1 MAPRLVGIAGPL
13 KDSTFPLDQQ
23 QFSIGRDPSN
33 QLSIADS
40 TLSRRHCVLEKTADG
55 FVVRDLGSRAGTV
68 VNGAATTNVLLQH
81 GDRIAVGD
89 STFLYLAETGESP
102 PPTVELYDQSL
113 GDESTVQLPPQEA
126 LAGDPEKVLEIPASD
141 HLAHELGTLLHVA
154 TRIGSVPDVESLQ
167 WQLLGPI
174 FDLVPADRGAIL
186 IFGSTPEEISSVAA
200 WDRVSG
206 PARVV
211 NVSRTVVRQVV
222 EERAGLL
229 VNDVGASVALKLS
242 DSLFNAPMQSLLCVP
257 LVLAGQT
264 AGVIYLDSTRF
275 LERFTEHHLKLMS
288 AVAGIAALALENA
301 RRWQLL
307 HNENR
312 RLRTEAGIEHDM
324 VGESPAMAA
333 VFQKIAR
340 LAPSDASI
348 LICGESG
355 TGKELAA
362 RALHR
367 NSPRADKPFIA
378 INCAAITETLLESEL
393 FGHEKGAFTGA
404 VGAKPGQFE
413 VAEGGTVFLDEIGDV
428 APALQAKLLRVL
440 QEREFYRVGGTKP
453 IRVDIRVVAATNKDL
468 AAEVTAGR
476 YRQDLYY
483 RLNVV
488 SFVMPSLRDRKPD
501 IPLLAQHFVDRFSRK
516 CKRAVKGVSP
526 EALACMANY
535 SWPGNVRELENV
547 IERAVIL
554 GADEW
559 ILPEDLPETVMEPQ
573 TSGGDPT
580 RYHEAVL
587 ALKRELIT
595 KAVEQANGN
604 YTEAGKLLGLHP
616 NYLHRLMRN
625 LDLKA
630 RADTD

>member
-1 MAPRLVGIAGPL
+1 MVPRLVGIAGPL

-23 QFSIGRDPSN
+23 RFSIGRDPSN
-33 QLSIADS
+33 QLSIADN
-40 TLSRRHCVLEKTADG
+40 TISRRHCVLEKTADG
-55 FVVRDLGSRAGTV
+55 FVMRDLGSRAGTV
-68 VNGAATTNVLLQH
+68 VNGAVTTNVLLQH
-81 GDRIAVGD
+81 GDQIAVGD
-89 STFLYLAETGESP
+89 STFLYLAEAGELP
-102 PPTVELYDQSL
+102 PSRVELYDQAL
-113 GDESTVQLPPQEA
+113 ADESTVQVPRQEA

-141 HLAHELGTLLHVA
+141 HFAHELGTLLHIA

-167 WQLLGPI
+167 WQLLGPV
-174 FDLVPADRGAIL
+174 FDLVPADRGAFL
-186 IFGSTPEEISSVAA
+186 IFGSSPEDISSVAA

-206 PARVV
+206 PARAVY
-211 NVSRTVVRQVV
+211 VSRTVMRKVV

-229 VNDVGASVALKLS
+229 VNNVSASVGFKAS
-242 DSLFNAPMQSLLCVP
+242 SSLFDAQVRSLLCVP
-257 LVLAGQT
+257 LILAGQS
-264 AGVIYLDSTRF
+264 AGLIYLDSTRF
-275 LERFTEHHLKLMS
+275 LERFTEHHLKLMT

-301 RRWQLL
+301 RRWESLR
-307 HNENR
+307 NENR
-312 RLRTEAGIEHDM
+312 RLRTEAAIEHDM

-393 FGHEKGAFTGA
+393 FGHERGAFTGA

-413 VAEGGTVFLDEIGDV
+413 VAEGGTVFLDEIGEV

-468 AAEVTAGR
+468 AAEVAAGR

-488 SFVMPSLRDRKPD
+488 SFTMPSLRDRKPD

-526 EALACMANY
+526 EALACLTNY
-535 SWPGNVRELENV
+535 SWPGNVRELENA
-547 IERAVIL
+547 IERAIVL
-554 GADEW
+554 GSGDW
-559 ILPEDLPETVMEPQ
+559 IIPEDLPETVLEVP
-573 TSGGDPT
+573 TSGGTPT
-580 RYHEAVL
+580 RYHDAVL
-587 ALKRELIT
+587 AMKKELIT
-595 KAVEQANGN
+595 NAVEQANGN
-604 YTEAGKLLGLHP
+604 YTEAAKILGLHP

-630 RADTD
+630 RAVTD